1 MTLPLPQLSK
11 LRRMP
16 MLEMAISLAISFL
29 LVPSLPIHSRF
40 LWRPQLLT
48 RLEFLSTSDAI

>member
-1 MTLPLPQLSK
+1 
-11 LRRMP
+11 